1 MKAIP
6 EPIQFFSKNYL
17 NEFCELDYSSESSF
31 DFLPLCDFNAFKSN
45 NSINNFPTLEFR
57 INFKDDYSNYIA
69 RKIDTIILQ
78 NTNIQNFQV
87 KGVVAET
94 GFKFLMANILGNQES
109 NLIIKLKREWNLS
122 AIEIDISRTISDVS
136 SIHLGQL
143 RVCKFLCDL
152 NATTETEVQPIV
164 SEDSLRTYDGSLT
177 HWVNYEKWGARI
189 SARNIK
195 KEQFNLIK
203 NKLRDDGYI
212 TIIPWQSWDIRDIF
226 QVCIPL
232 NSIGTYAVNRWSGL
246 ISTSLTVE
254 AQENANN

>member
-17 NEFCELDYSSESSF
+17 NEFCELEYSSDSSF
-31 DFLPLCDFNAFKSN
+31 NFLSLCDFNPYKTN
-45 NSINNFPTLEFR
+45 NMIHNTSTLEFR
-57 INFKDDYSNYIA
+57 IYFKNEYSEYTT

-78 NTNIQNFQV
+78 NMNIRNFQV
-87 KGVVAET
+87 KGIVNGGLKYVMCNIVDNDKSNLKIKLDRVWEVVA
-94 GFKFLMANILGNQES
+94 
-109 NLIIKLKREWNLS
+109 
-122 AIEIDISRTISDVS
+122 IEVSISRTISDVT
-136 SIHLGQL
+136 SIRLGQL
-143 RVCKFLCDL
+143 RFCKFLCDL

-189 SARNIK
+189 SARSIK

-203 NKLRDDGYI
+203 NELRNEGYV
-212 TIIPWQSWDIRDIF
+212 TIMPWESWDIKDIF
-226 QVCIPL
+226 QVRIPMK
-232 NSIGTYAVNRWSGL
+232 SIGTYAVNRWSGL

>member
-17 NEFCELDYSSESSF
+17 NEFCELEYSSDSSF
-31 DFLPLCDFNAFKSN
+31 NFLSLCDFNPYKTN
-45 NSINNFPTLEFR
+45 NIIHNTSTLEFR
-57 INFKDDYSNYIA
+57 IYFKNEYSEYTT

-78 NTNIQNFQV
+78 NMNIRNFQV
-87 KGVVAET
+87 KGIVSD
-94 GFKFLMANILGNQES
+94 GFKFLMCNILDNDKPD
-109 NLIIKLKREWNLS
+109 LKIKLNRVWELA
-122 AIEIDISRTISDVS
+122 AIEVSISRTINDEY

-143 RVCKFLCDL
+143 RFCKFLCDL

-189 SARNIK
+189 SARSIK

-203 NKLRDDGYI
+203 NELRNEGYV
-212 TIIPWQSWDIRDIF
+212 TIMPWESWDIKDIF
-226 QVCIPL
+226 QVRIPMK
-232 NSIGTYAVNRWSGL
+232 SIGTYAVNRWSGL